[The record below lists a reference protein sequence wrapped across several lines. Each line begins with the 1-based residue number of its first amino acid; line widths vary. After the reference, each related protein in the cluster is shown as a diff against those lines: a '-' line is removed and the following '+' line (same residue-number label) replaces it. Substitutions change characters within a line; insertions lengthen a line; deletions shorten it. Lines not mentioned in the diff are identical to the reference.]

1 MGWTLMG
8 HGALDYIVVL
18 GWLQTVASV
27 ISTYSKTMIRLRSAS
42 VFANFVG
49 AVVNS
54 LSGNFSS
61 LVRHLLILPI
71 DVLRLREMLKL
82 VSNVKKASE
91 NDLNVEWLK
100 PFMHPCS
107 AKAGADLFVK
117 GEKANEAFMLIEG
130 EIELVEIGVVLSPN
144 ALIGE
149 MALFTQDGTRTA
161 TARCRRDCRL
171 LAISYEQFEQLYYQN
186 PQFGLYLVRLIVRR
200 FEANLAQAKRSTS
213 TGAPAEKDRSLTES
227 LAVD

>member
-1 MGWTLMG
+1 MGWTLLG
-8 HGALDYIVVL
+8 HGALDYIVIL

-49 AVVNS
+49 AVVNG
-54 LSGNFSS
+54 LGGNVSA

-71 DVLRLREMLKL
+71 DALRLREMLKL
-82 VSNVKKASE
+82 VSNVKNASE

-100 PFMHPCS
+100 PFMHPRR
-107 AKAGADLFVK
+107 AGMGADLFVK
-117 GEKANEAFMLIEG
+117 GEKAHEAFMLIEG

-161 TARCRRDCRL
+161 TARCRTDCRL

-200 FEANLAQAKRSTS
+200 FEANLAHAKRSTP
-213 TGAPAEKDRSLTES
+213 TGAPAEKARSMTES
-227 LAVD
+227 LALD